1 MIPAT
6 TYRCQRRIKP
16 IRIVTIMGKNASDG
30 GLVAIQRLYLATVP
44 AQAIQLNKKSEVGAH
59 QPTPA

>member
-1 MIPAT
+1 
-6 TYRCQRRIKP
+6 
-16 IRIVTIMGKNASDG
+16 VTIMGKNASDG